1 MKRQQFVPYL
11 ILMVLVLFVSLAAS
25 ADERVRCESKG
36 NHRECA
42 YETDG
47 TVALERQLSV
57 SACIEGE
64 TWGYDDD
71 VIWVDQGCRADF
83 RVTPRRD
90 NDDNEDNG
98 ETITCES
105 YGRRRVC
112 EANIPFGVRLMKQL
126 GRANCVRGETWGYDD
141 DGVWVT
147 GGCRGEFLIENE
159 REGRER
165 PGDHQRGEWQREQ
178 YRITTCESKD
188 SRNHFCAV
196 DTRFGVELTRQL
208 SISDC
213 TFRRTWGYSDH
224 GIWVKDG
231 CRAEFAIRT
240 R

>member
-1 MKRQQFVPYL
+1 MKRQPFVPYL
-11 ILMVLVLFVSLAAS
+11 ILLVLVVFASLAAS

-36 NHRECA
+36 DRRECA

-47 TVALERQLSV
+47 RVTLERQLSV
-57 SACIEGE
+57 SACTEGE

-71 VIWVDQGCRADF
+71 AIWVDQGCRADF
-83 RVTPRRD
+83 RVTPRRES
-90 NDDNEDNG
+90 DDDEDNG

-105 YGRRRVC
+105 SGRRRVC
-112 EANIPFGVRLMKQL
+112 EATIPYGVRLMKQL
-126 GRANCVRGETWGYDD
+126 GRVDCVLGETWGYDD
-141 DGVWVT
+141 EGVWVT
-147 GGCRGEFLIENE
+147 GGCRGEFLIENQ
-159 REGRER
+159 REGRKR
-165 PGDHQRGEWQREQ
+165 AGDHQRGEWHREQ
-178 YRITTCESKD
+178 YRIATCESKD
-188 SRNHFCAV
+188 SRTQFCAA

-213 TFRRTWGYSDH
+213 TFRRTWGYSDR